1 MHDTPPHGEELAV
14 AETWLSQEAYD
25 RLSEELETLR
35 TEGREQISKEI
46 EIARAHGD
54 LRENAEYHA
63 AKDEQ
68 GKMEARIRQLEHLLR
83 DAKVGEPDTDLSEAR
98 PGLLV
103 TIEIDGDVETW
114 LLGSRE
120 DEHDEHDV
128 LSAESPIG
136 KALIGAKPGDT
147 VTAQAPAGSFEVTLK
162 DVALP

>member
-1 MHDTPPHGEELAV
+1 M

-25 RLSEELETLR
+25 RLQEELDDLKTN
-35 TEGREQISKEI
+35 GRPAISKEI
-46 EIARAHGD
+46 EIAREHGD

-83 DAKVGEPDTDLSEAR
+83 NARIGEPADTGQVR

-103 TIEIDGDVETW
+103 TIEIDGDEETW

-120 DEHDEHDV
+120 DSHDEYDI

-136 KALIGAKPGDT
+136 QAILGAEPGDT
-147 VTAQAPAGSFEVTLK
+147 RQVEAPAGSFDVKVT
-162 DVALP
+162 AIESP